1 MPQTKG
7 TVLDK
12 PSWYG
17 PARPALVLELL
28 WEAVLHEEGSEEQKG
43 TEPPPRAP
51 SAGLAACSGHAAQR
65 PSSPS
70 SCSEFWGRSVWRQE
84 LDSILVGP
92 FQPGISCGSVI
103 PGSPS
108 HTEQGLRGAGGAAST
123 SSQLPHARGLPFRG
137 AEQHRSRSPSPR

>member
-43 TEPPPRAP
+43 TEPPPAP
-51 SAGLAACSGHAAQR
+51 GSECWARSLLR
-65 PSSPS
+65 TR
-70 SCSEFWGRSVWRQE
+70 CSETE
-84 LDSILVGP
+84 LAKFML
-92 FQPGISCGSVI
+92 
-103 PGSPS
+103 
-108 HTEQGLRGAGGAAST
+108 
-123 SSQLPHARGLPFRG
+123 
-137 AEQHRSRSPSPR
+137 

>member
-43 TEPPPRAP
+43 TEPPPRPGQRVLGSQPAP
-51 SAGLAACSGHAAQR
+51 DTLLRDRARQVHGLNFGVDLCGARSWTRSLWA
-65 PSSPS
+65 PSSP
-70 SCSEFWGRSVWRQE
+70 GHSVV
-84 LDSILVGP
+84 L
-92 FQPGISCGSVI
+92 
-103 PGSPS
+103 
-108 HTEQGLRGAGGAAST
+108 
-123 SSQLPHARGLPFRG
+123 
-137 AEQHRSRSPSPR
+137 